1 MDLPEKEMHPKIT
14 YDDLNWH
21 ELWQNARS
29 KKSWTAKGPADWDKK
44 ASSFAARNSDSPYVS
59 LVLEHL
65 PIDSSMSILDA
76 GSGPGTLSLPLAQK
90 VQSVT
95 ALDYSQGM
103 LEVLRQT
110 AAKKKLDN
118 ITTILGSWE
127 DNWDDLHIG
136 RHDICIASRSLSVAN
151 LQGALGKLNDHAKQY
166 VFVADRISPT
176 PFDPGAFQAVGR
188 PFRSGP
194 DYIYTINT
202 LYSMGIHPCVDIIS
216 LKQETSFSSE
226 DAAFESYSWM
236 FKDMSKTERESL
248 RGYLRENSTRCS
260 DGSILV
266 KRAQPPRWALI
277 WWKTDTSPVQ

>member
-1 MDLPEKEMHPKIT
+1 
-14 YDDLNWH
+14 
-21 ELWQNARS
+21 
-29 KKSWTAKGPADWDKK
+29 
-44 ASSFAARNSDSPYVS
+44 
-59 LVLEHL
+59 
-65 PIDSSMSILDA
+65 MSILDA

-202 LYSMGIHPCVDIIS
+202 LYSVGIHPCVDIIS
-216 LKQETSFSSE
+216 LQQETSFSSE

-248 RGYLRENSTRCS
+248 RGYLIENSTRCS